1 MRSAG
6 AGRGRLRVV
15 LDTNVWVSGLINPA
29 GPPGQLL
36 EEVRIGRIEAVLSWE
51 LADEVLTVLARPQL
65 RRFQIAE
72 EDVQELAALFAPLLP
87 TVDVVVTPPDP
98 DDAVVVAAAVGGG
111 ASVLVTGDRD
121 LLDDRELLDW
131 LSEHS
136 VEVLRPA
143 ELVERLAGQR

>member
-36 EEVRIGRIEAVLSWE
+36 EAVRAGRIEAVVSSD
-51 LADEVLTVLARPQL
+51 LADEVLAVLARREL
-65 RRFQIAE
+65 RRFQITD

-87 TVDVVVTPPDP
+87 TIDVVVTPRDP
-98 DDAVVVAAAVGGG
+98 GDAVVVAAAAGGG

-121 LLDDRELLDW
+121 LLDDGDLLDW

-143 ELVERLAGQR
+143 ELVERLAGRR